1 MLTFEEKIIYLENS
15 LNKTEGNYYDNFK
28 EDIVIYFDEFNT
40 KNKRLNFLNNFISF
54 TEIDNWV
61 EKISSRIVLKF
72 DKESEQINYFIY
84 DFIENG

>member
-15 LNKTEGNYYDNFK
+15 LSKTEGNYYDNFK
-28 EDIVIYFDEFNT
+28 EDIIAFFDEFNV
-40 KNKRLNFLNNFISF
+40 KNERLNFFNNFVSF

-72 DKESEQINYFIY
+72 DEESEQINDFIY

>member
-15 LNKTEGNYYDNFK
+15 LNKTEENYYDNFK
-28 EDIVIYFDEFNT
+28 EDIFIFFDVFNT
-40 KNKRLNFLNNFISF
+40 KNERLNFLNNFVSF

-61 EKISSRIVLKF
+61 EKLSSRIVLKF
-72 DKESEQINYFIY
+72 DEEFEQINDFIF

>member
-28 EDIVIYFDEFNT
+28 EDIIIYFNEFNT
-40 KNKRLNFLNNFISF
+40 KNERLYFLNNFSSL
-54 TEIDNWV
+54 TEIENWV

-72 DKESEQINYFIY
+72 DEESEQINDFIY

>member
-1 MLTFEEKIIYLENS
+1 MLTFEEKIIYLENR

-40 KNKRLNFLNNFISF
+40 KNERLNFLNNFVSL

-72 DKESEQINYFIY
+72 DKESEQINDFIY